1 MKTVG
6 CFVFVPATRLNLE
19 VHSSQSAIKM
29 SAPTLTEDGPSTA
42 MSTGNLIQTVAHA
55 TDFSEASLVAF
66 AHALRI
72 ALVTESRLYLLHV
85 RDRGREQTWTSF
97 PHVREMLAKWG
108 LMQPDEPPAQI
119 EAKLGIKI
127 TKVEIQHDD
136 PTDGLFEFVLGHR
149 PDLMV
154 LATHGREGLNRWLR
168 GSVSEEVARRTHV
181 PTLFIGPR
189 SQGFVDSA
197 TGQMRLQRILI
208 PVAHSPSP
216 LRSLT
221 ILASL
226 LAPLGVLPGALS
238 FLHIGDRPPNLAA
251 CAGTTVRGEVEV
263 MEGPLVE
270 TILHV
275 AQERQVDLIAMPTAG
290 HQGFLDALRG
300 STTEQVL
307 RQAPCPVL
315 AVRTAI

>member
-1 MKTVG
+1 
-6 CFVFVPATRLNLE
+6 
-19 VHSSQSAIKM
+19 
-29 SAPTLTEDGPSTA
+29 
-42 MSTGNLIQTVAHA
+42 MSTGNLIQSVAHA
-55 TDFSEASLVAF
+55 TDFSEASLAAF

-72 ALVTESRLYLLHV
+72 ALATKSRLYLLHV
-85 RDRGREQTWTSF
+85 REGGRDQAWISF

-127 TKVEIQHDD
+127 TKVEIQHND

-149 PDLMV
+149 PDLLV
-154 LATHGREGLNRWLR
+154 LATHGRDGLNRWLR
-168 GSVSEEVARRTHV
+168 GSVSEEVARRTHL

-197 TGQMRLQRILI
+197 SGEMRLQRILI
-208 PVAHSPSP
+208 PVAHAPSP
-216 LRSLT
+216 LRSLN

-226 LAPLGVLPGALS
+226 LAPLGVMPETFR
-238 FLHIGDRPPNLAA
+238 FLHIGDRPPNLDA

-263 MEGPLVE
+263 MKGPVVE
-270 TILHV
+270 TILHE
-275 AQERQVDLIAMPTAG
+275 ARRADMIAMPTAG

-307 RQAPCPVL
+307 RKAPCPVL
-315 AVRTAI
+315 AIRTAI